1 MKKIKG
7 ILVFAVIAAGIF
19 FSSTTINTEKAEQ
32 DLASLMAV
40 ETADA
45 KMVFFGCGSGG
56 DYCGGKPNC
65 KSVIFS
71 SNRCFGWVRGQN

>member
-1 MKKIKG
+1 MKKIKE

-19 FSSTTINTEKAEQ
+19 FSSTTINTEKSEQ

-45 KMVFFGCGSGG
+45 KMVFFGCGQFGTG
-56 DYCGGKPNC
+56 CGGKPNC

-71 SNRCFGWVRGQN
+71 SNRCAGWVRGQ